1 MQSSSKKTEILD
13 FAQEIIQKRG
23 YNGFSY
29 ADISEVV
36 GIRKASIHHHFPSKE
51 ALVVAVVRRYREMF
65 ISYLTK
71 IAKEGKNLSDKVSK
85 YAKLYEAVL
94 QEDRLCLC
102 GTLASDIETL
112 PDALKKEVR
121 AFFAD
126 NTKWLSTIL
135 SSYYSSLSNK
145 RLRDVSWQIISSL
158 QGAVIMAK
166 MLNKPALLT
175 SISKE
180 LIVQIENLK

>member
-29 ADISEVV
+29 ADISAAV
-36 GIRKASIHHHFPSKE
+36 GIRKASIHHHFSSKE
-51 ALVVAVVRRYREMF
+51 VLAIAVVRRYKENF
-65 ISYLTK
+65 NSYLGK
-71 IAKEGKNLSDKVSK
+71 IASKGKNLQDKIHQ

-94 QEDRLCLC
+94 REDKLCLC
-102 GTLASDIETL
+102 GILASDMETL
-112 PDALKKEVR
+112 PDILKKEVQS
-121 AFFAD
+121 FFAD
-126 NTKWLSTIL
+126 NVAWLSKML
-135 SSYYSSLSNK
+135 SQHYSSLSKK
-145 RLRDVSWQIISSL
+145 RLHDISWQIISSL

-166 MLNKPALLT
+166 MSGKPELLT

-180 LIVQIENLK
+180 LLVQLESLN

>member
-29 ADISEVV
+29 ADISQVV

-51 ALVVAVVRRYREMF
+51 DLVVAVVRRYRERF
-65 ISYLTK
+65 ISYLAK
-71 IAKEGKNLSDKVSK
+71 IARDGKNLSDKVSR

-102 GTLASDIETL
+102 GSLASDIETL
-112 PDALKKEVR
+112 PDVLRKEIR
-121 AFFAD
+121 GFFED
-126 NTKWLSTIL
+126 NVEWLSRIL
-135 SSYYSSLSNK
+135 SSNYSSLNNK
-145 RLRDVSWQIISSL
+145 RLRNVSWQIISSL

-166 MLNKPALLT
+166 MLNKPKLLA

-180 LIVQIENLK
+180 LVVQIENLK

>member
-1 MQSSSKKTEILD
+1 MQSSSKKNEILD

-29 ADISEVV
+29 ADISRAV

-51 ALVVAVVRRYREMF
+51 ALAVTVVRRYRERF
-65 ISYLTK
+65 ISYLAK
-71 IAKEGKNLSDKVSK
+71 IAAEGKNLRDKINK

-112 PDALKKEVR
+112 PDVLKKEIQ
-121 AFFAD
+121 AFFVD
-126 NTKWLSTIL
+126 NVEWLSKIL
-135 SSYYSSLSNK
+135 SLHYSSFSKK
-145 RLRDVSWQIISSL
+145 RLSDVSWQIISSL

-166 MLNKPALLT
+166 MSEKPELLT

-180 LIVQIENLK
+180 LSVQLENLK